1 MTGAA
6 YAPSAYDPAW
16 RPRHLSE
23 AVRKRAPV
31 TSTNGTSLSPEAP
44 QTSARTEF
52 CNNTRLADVGFL
64 SSFLESPFYVQFF
77 ASLAQYQLYR
87 DAVAATGC
95 FSAILTAGCA
105 GPSDSPPLLTGIG
118 WERCSGLGEFS
129 SSYALSSNVY
139 MAPVYHRSYRQL
151 SDQAPAR
158 SR

>member
-1 MTGAA
+1 MPYILGNRAAESPESTDYPGFHGILDRFLTGFPASSPFNRGMVPA
-6 YAPSAYDPAW
+6 SAC
-16 RPRHLSE
+16 R
-23 AVRKRAPV
+23 
-31 TSTNGTSLSPEAP
+31 TNGTSLSPEAP

-118 WERCSGLGEFS
+118 
-129 SSYALSSNVY
+129 
-139 MAPVYHRSYRQL
+139 
-151 SDQAPAR
+151 
-158 SR
+158 